1 MPNKKGIKVN
11 GWGGTNSVSVNIFK
25 PKNLKELKD
34 KIKFSN
40 PRSLITRGLGRSYG
54 DAAQLKNKDVI
65 LMSNFCDIELDDDK
79 QILKAGAGASFD
91 EILKYIVP
99 KGFFLPVSPGTRNV
113 TVGGAIAT
121 DVHGKNHHKD
131 GSFGDHV
138 LEIKIIDGNGNEKIL
153 LPKKENG
160 EISKQFLATIGGM
173 GLTGNIYEAKFRL
186 IKIETSLMSVNT
198 SRYEDLNSLMEAMLI
213 ADKKFHYSV
222 AWVDSLDK
230 NNRGVLT
237 CGDHATE
244 DELKVKLKKLEY
256 DPQNLTSTPS
266 YLPNGLLNYFTVKI
280 FNEAWYRKSPK
291 FKESELQTIPQF
303 FHPLDGVNNW
313 NKIYG
318 SNGFLQY
325 QFVIPD
331 GATYLIGKTL
341 KVLKDN
347 KAPSFLTVL
356 KRFGK
361 GNKAYLSF
369 PIKGWT
375 LAVDLPANVRNLNL
389 TLDLIDKMVSQEG
402 GRIYLAKDSRQSS
415 DMFLK
420 TYKNYEEWLKI
431 KKIMDPNNKF
441 TSDLADRLKLF

>member
-1 MPNKKGIKVN
+1 
-11 GWGGTNSVSVNIFK
+11 
-25 PKNLKELKD
+25 
-34 KIKFSN
+34 
-40 PRSLITRGLGRSYG
+40 
-54 DAAQLKNKDVI
+54 
-65 LMSNFCDIELDDDK
+65 
-79 QILKAGAGASFD
+79 
-91 EILKYIVP
+91 
-99 KGFFLPVSPGTRNV
+99 
-113 TVGGAIAT
+113 
-121 DVHGKNHHKD
+121 
-131 GSFGDHV
+131 
-138 LEIKIIDGNGNEKIL
+138 
-153 LPKKENG
+153 
-160 EISKQFLATIGGM
+160 
-173 GLTGNIYEAKFRL
+173 
-186 IKIETSLMSVNT
+186 
-198 SRYEDLNSLMEAMLI
+198 MEAMLI

-266 YLPNGLLNYFTVKI
+266 YLPNGLLNHFTVKI

-331 GATYLIGKTL
+331 GARYLIGKTL

-361 GNKAYLSF
+361 RNKAYLSF